1 MYRIFGLDAAGP
13 VPVGE
18 NFWRLVHD
26 DDRTHYRQLV
36 DAALLNGQGFE
47 SEFRIRPATGGVR
60 WVHAVGHPEVNEHAK
75 VIRLRG
81 TLIDITERKGAEEA
95 TKRSEARFRSLTALS
110 SDWYWE
116 QDEHLRFTEIAGSPF
131 ESTRIATGHLIGKS
145 WLDVMASGLTPEAV
159 EAHRETLESREP
171 FRGLVYTRL
180 DADGNTRYL
189 QASGEPVF
197 DATGRF
203 TGYRGV
209 TKDVTMQHVAEAR
222 IRQLAHYDDLT
233 GLPNRPLFHELL
245 KDRLTKA
252 SRQKNQLAI
261 LFIDLDG
268 FKQINDTF
276 GHAAGDRLLSLFAER
291 MRKSLRRS
299 TVVARFAGDEF
310 VVLIDDFEETSQ
322 IAVVARKILDTAAE
336 PFSIANTP
344 CYLSA
349 SVGISVYPK
358 DSVDKETLIK
368 TADNAMYQAKKAG
381 KGCYH
386 FYSTSMN

>member
-1 MYRIFGLDAAGP
+1 
-13 VPVGE
+13 
-18 NFWRLVHD
+18 
-26 DDRTHYRQLV
+26 
-36 DAALLNGQGFE
+36 
-47 SEFRIRPATGGVR
+47 
-60 WVHAVGHPEVNEHAK
+60 
-75 VIRLRG
+75 
-81 TLIDITERKGAEEA
+81 
-95 TKRSEARFRSLTALS
+95 
-110 SDWYWE
+110 
-116 QDEHLRFTEIAGSPF
+116 
-131 ESTRIATGHLIGKS
+131 
-145 WLDVMASGLTPEAV
+145 
-159 EAHRETLESREP
+159 
-171 FRGLVYTRL
+171 
-180 DADGNTRYL
+180 
-189 QASGEPVF
+189 
-197 DATGRF
+197 
-203 TGYRGV
+203 
-209 TKDVTMQHVAEAR
+209 VTMQHVAEAR

-349 SVGISVYPK
+349 SVGISVYPM
-358 DSVDKETLIK
+358 DSVDEETLIK

-381 KGCYH
+381 KGCYQ
-386 FYSTSMN
+386 FYSTLTN